1 MEHREITQHRHRR
14 IDDARSL
21 RDALR
26 YEFATSGHR
35 LYHLPD
41 EYELSKIFGCGR
53 NVLREAL
60 NLLRAEHLIER
71 RQGSGTR
78 VIGNA
83 MSFVTS
89 ETDSLRV
96 SLNADPARVRYEMLG
111 STETWASGA
120 IAHTLGVEERSP
132 LLVIGRVTTVDD
144 RPTCIWDTFVAREV
158 GLRILDSNCAGDYYE
173 LLRDALGLLV
183 TEIKMRVEAVGAD
196 PSVSEILRV
205 EIGQPLLRFER
216 VTYDEHGHAVALSF
230 GRARADKVALTLS
243 GRRVLEPLSSTDQ
256 KQDVEGELK

>member
-1 MEHREITQHRHRR
+1 M
-14 IDDARSL
+14 DDARSL

-35 LYHLPD
+35 LSHLPD
-41 EYELSKIFGCGR
+41 EYELSKIFGCSR

-60 NLLRAEHLIER
+60 NLLRGEHLIER

-78 VIGNA
+78 VVGEGMPLMA
-83 MSFVTS
+83 S

-96 SLNADPARVRYEMLG
+96 SLNADPARVHYEMLG

-120 IAHTLGVEERSP
+120 IAQTLGVEERSP
-132 LLVIGRVTTVDD
+132 LLVLGRVTFVDN
-144 RPTCIWDTFVAREV
+144 RPTCIWDTFLSREI
-158 GLRILDSNCAGDYYE
+158 GQKILASRCTGDYYE
-173 LLRDALGLLV
+173 LLRDALGLLI

-216 VTYDEHGHAVALSF
+216 VTYDEHHRAIALSF

-243 GRRVLEPLSSTDQ
+243 GRRVLEPLNSD
-256 KQDVEGELK
+256 DRARDEEEAN